1 MSDLPKQLSNMSKIL
16 LNVYKC
22 SQMSKVSQNVPKCL
36 QMFFNI
42 YKYPQMSTWLN
53 LLLRTLIMEQ
63 RNHLIHTLRENKKKS
78 KIRKFSLFLPLNYCI
93 FFLEQVQAVNGI
105 HPQPAKP
112 DVPMTWSAEHGGP
125 PPEAK
130 IEEVQNLSQMFE
142 MKPDQP
148 NLRRMHNAVRFE
160 NNR

>member
-1 MSDLPKQLSNMSKIL
+1 
-16 LNVYKC
+16 
-22 SQMSKVSQNVPKCL
+22 
-36 QMFFNI
+36 
-42 YKYPQMSTWLN
+42 
-53 LLLRTLIMEQ
+53 MEQ

-78 KIRKFSLFLPLNYCI
+78 KIRTSIFCLLFKKI
-93 FFLEQVQAVNGI
+93 FLEQIQAVNGI

-112 DVPMTWSAEHGGP
+112 DVPMTWSAEQGKP

-148 NLRRMHNAVRFE
+148 NLRRMHNAVR
-160 NNR
+160 

>member
-1 MSDLPKQLSNMSKIL
+1 
-16 LNVYKC
+16 
-22 SQMSKVSQNVPKCL
+22 
-36 QMFFNI
+36 
-42 YKYPQMSTWLN
+42 
-53 LLLRTLIMEQ
+53 MEQ

-78 KIRKFSLFLPLNYCI
+78 KIRKSSLLFSFYYCI

-160 NNR
+160 KKNARISPFNFLG